1 MTAVARPEKAMS
13 PRERISRRAFLK
25 STGLAVVG
33 GGIMPGQA
41 ERASDEQRQGVGLK
55 VREYRTLGRTGFKV
69 SDIGFGTGFFDNA
82 SVLQVAFDMGVN
94 YIDTGEHYVNGQA
107 ERAVGQALKNRD
119 RKSIFLT
126 TKLNLSFGG
135 GATREDIKRRFRQCL
150 ERLQTGYVDCL
161 MIHMTPRIEQVRH
174 LEFHAAYQEL
184 RAEGKVRFL
193 GLSNHG
199 RQQSWWGRVEDRM
212 EDVVGAAAEDGRFD
226 VALFVYNFLQ
236 QEQGERIIAACKA
249 RNMGVTLMK
258 TDPINLYAQITQ
270 SLEQARERGR
280 QISDTRLRMAQDYRV
295 YVERAEEFK
304 RRHGLQSDAQ
314 ARAAA
319 IKFVLSHP
327 DVHSV
332 CPSINTLDGLESFVA
347 LSGTKLT
354 VEDDSVLDDYATL
367 LGPFYCRH
375 ACGSCEPSCPQR
387 VPVNTILRYNHY
399 FEAHGREKHAMMQ
412 YGNLTTARADRCF
425 DCSGYCESACPHG
438 VPVRTLLARAHEN
451 LMLA

>member
-1 MTAVARPEKAMS
+1 MG
-13 PRERISRRAFLK
+13 SRDQVGRRGFLK
-25 STGLAVVG
+25 STGMAVVG
-33 GGIMPGQA
+33 GGIMSGRVTRSA
-41 ERASDEQRQGVGLK
+41 ADEQQGMEIK

-82 SVLQVAFDMGVN
+82 NVLQVALDMGVN

-107 ERAVGQALKNRD
+107 ERTVGQALKNRD

-135 GATREDIKRRFRQCL
+135 GATQEDIKRRFQQCL
-150 ERLQTGYVDCL
+150 ERLQTDYVDCL
-161 MIHMTPRIEQVRH
+161 MIHMTPRVEQVKH
-174 LEFHAAYQEL
+174 EGFHAAYQEL
-184 RAEGKVRFL
+184 KAEGKVRFL

-199 RQQSWWGRVEDRM
+199 RQQSWWGRVEDHM
-212 EDVVGAAAEDGRFD
+212 EDIVGAAAEDGRFD

-236 QEQGERIIAACKA
+236 KEQGEQIIAACKA

-258 TDPINLYAQITQ
+258 TDPVNLYAQITE

-280 QISDTRLRMAQDYRV
+280 QISDARVRMAQDYRS
-295 YVERAEEFK
+295 YVQRAEEFK

-319 IKFVLSHP
+319 IKFVLGHP

-332 CPSINTLDGLESFVA
+332 CPSINTLDGLESFVT

-354 VEDDSVLDDYATL
+354 EEDDSMLDDYGKL
-367 LGPFYCRH
+367 LGTFYCRH
-375 ACGSCEPSCPQR
+375 ACGDCEPSCPQQ
-387 VPVNTILRYNHY
+387 VPVNTIMRYNHY
-399 FEAHGREKHAMMQ
+399 FEAHGREKHAMVQ
-412 YGNLTTARADRCF
+412 YANLTAAHADGCLG
-425 DCSGYCESACPHG
+425 CSGYCESACPHG
-438 VPVRTLLARAHEN
+438 VPVRTLLARAHQN
-451 LMLA
+451 LTLA